1 MHNSNP
7 AGQYVTAPVEF
18 HHWAS
23 PAATPADPVAQ
34 LALAQVPMHLLRHFQ
49 SLQQLPQP
57 RA

>member
-1 MHNSNP
+1 MHNSNL
-7 AGQYVTAPVEF
+7 AGQYVTAPLEF

-23 PAATPADPVAQ
+23 PAATADPVAQ
-34 LALAQVPMHLLRHFQ
+34 QALAQVPLHLLRHFQ